1 MTDAHDQNMTL
12 HILAHIPEHDPR
24 ESDPNYK
31 YFLQAKKKIKTAG
44 LWKCVINDDLC
55 GGEPEL
61 HHTHVEFSQ
70 IPNADIKKI
79 EAYFGLNFKDDA
91 EFQQW
96 LESPGNLEVLC
107 TNHHRTHYGIHTLP
121 HALWETMRFRKNG
134 TLPAAEVVKDPAK
147 MKSRKINDIIGK
159 DTKNTEVT
167 NNDDS
172 TPSSSS

>member
-24 ESDPNYK
+24 QSDPNYK
-31 YFLQAKKKIKTAG
+31 YFLQAKKKIKAAG

-107 TNHHRTHYGIHTLP
+107 TNHHRTHYGIHALP

-134 TLPAAEVVKDPAK
+134 TLPAAEIVKGPVK
-147 MKSRKINDIIGK
+147 MKSRKINDIIKPGGNNNGNS
-159 DTKNTEVT
+159 NT
-167 NNDDS
+167 
-172 TPSSSS
+172 SSNS

>member
-24 ESDPNYK
+24 EHDPNYK
-31 YFLQAKKKIKTAG
+31 YFMQAKKKIKAAG

-61 HHTHVEFSQ
+61 HHTHIEFSQ

-107 TNHHRTHYGIHTLP
+107 TNHHRTHYGIHALP

-134 TLPAAEVVKDPAK
+134 TLPAAEIVKGPAK
-147 MKSRKINDIIGK
+147 MKSRKINDIIKPGGNNNGNS
-159 DTKNTEVT
+159 NT
-167 NNDDS
+167 
-172 TPSSSS
+172 SSNS